1 MNDPQH
7 GDPGGHPGGRPPAR
21 LPAGWPLL
29 LAIALVIGLLAGG
42 VGGGVASLL
51 IAGDDEAA
59 APAAVAAAAPAGA
72 GTGTAVAH
80 TASLA
85 DAIARVLP
93 AVVTVVA
100 ELPDRVD
107 AQGRVIGSNN
117 IGSGIVVT
125 DAGHVL
131 TNFHIVQDAERVIV
145 VLSTGERREALV
157 VGSDAPYTDMAV
169 LQVAP
174 GGLRRAELGSARALR
189 PGDPVAAI
197 AGGLISAENKVTTGV
212 ISALGVPWP
221 RIGVVLEDLV
231 QTDAAVNHGDS
242 GGALVTAA
250 GEVVGLLTTVV
261 RLDPAARA
269 MEGVAF
275 AQSTDSLGPAI
286 DSIIATGSFP
296 RPRPGIEQPGR
307 HHVEV
312 TASLA
317 QELALPVAAGAL
329 LTAVEPGSPAAA
341 VGLAAGDIVVGVNGR
356 AIDSSHPLVNLL
368 KPLPAA
374 GSAELLI
381 VRDGREIVVTVP
393 LA

>member
-1 MNDPQH
+1 MLVDADQQAT
-7 GDPGGHPGGRPPAR
+7 PA
-21 LPAGWPLL
+21 
-29 LAIALVIGLLAGG
+29 
-42 VGGGVASLL
+42 
-51 IAGDDEAA
+51 
-59 APAAVAAAAPAGA
+59 
-72 GTGTAVAH
+72 TAVAG
-80 TASLA
+80 TPAGSEPGSGAATPSLN
-85 DAIARVLP
+85 DGIARVFP

-100 ELPDRVD
+100 ELPDRLD
-107 AQGRVIGSNN
+107 ADGRVVGSNN

-131 TNFHIVQDAERVIV
+131 TNFHVVQDAERVIV
-145 VLSTGERREALV
+145 VLSTGERREAAV

-174 GGLRRAELGSARALR
+174 AGLRRAELGSARALR

-261 RLDPAARA
+261 RLDPASRA

-275 AQSTDSLGPAI
+275 AQSTDSLGPALDAI
-286 DSIIATGSFP
+286 VATGSFA

-317 QELALPVAAGAL
+317 QELALPVSAGAL
-329 LTAVEPGSPAAA
+329 LTGVEPGSPAAA

-368 KPLPAA
+368 KPLPPV